1 MRAERLWQLA
11 LARSQEAL
19 AGGALVPLATEVVER
34 PGLAPFQ
41 LRRLLS
47 RTPKH
52 LRAAAPKPNPFL
64 PWETALEVARPRPG
78 HVLLL
83 NKYPVQP
90 AHLLLITD
98 HWAPQAGWLT
108 DDDWAAVAAVARDTG
123 GLWFFNSC
131 AAAGASQPH
140 RHLQLLPRAAASA
153 SCPMAAEFAGML
165 ADASDCGASLRF
177 PWAFR
182 LSRRRD
188 PGGHGDLAAL
198 YRAQLA
204 ALLDANDLPQLV
216 EYNTQVYT
224 YAGVSTRVIP
234 VNKMIYLPA
243 NPASLGNT
251 FWGITAEA
259 LELVGMNNP
268 QLTFSQAPGLVG
280 TVTRS
285 GDPVRTWTHVAAIGM
300 PVLAAPERLLTATL
314 W

>member
-19 AGGALVPLATEVVER
+19 ASGALVPLATEVVER
-34 PGLAPFQ
+34 PALAPFQ

-64 PWETALEVARPRPG
+64 PWETALEVARPDPG

-98 HWAPQAGWLT
+98 HLAPQAGWHT

-140 RHLQLLPRAAASA
+140 RHLQLLPRAAGSA
-153 SCPMAAEFAGML
+153 SCPMAAEFTGTLAAAG
-165 ADASDCGASLRF
+165 DCGASRRF
-177 PWAFR
+177 PWACR

-204 ALLDANDLPQLV
+204 ALALGDPGHDPCPRHAYNLLFDDAWFVTVRRCREHAAGFSVNALGFAGYLLQTEHSDLPWLERHGPWALLQAV
-216 EYNTQVYT
+216 
-224 YAGVSTRVIP
+224 
-234 VNKMIYLPA
+234 
-243 NPASLGNT
+243 AS
-251 FWGITAEA
+251 A
-259 LELVGMNNP
+259 
-268 QLTFSQAPGLVG
+268 SQG
-280 TVTRS
+280 
-285 GDPVRTWTHVAAIGM
+285 
-300 PVLAAPERLLTATL
+300 
-314 W
+314 